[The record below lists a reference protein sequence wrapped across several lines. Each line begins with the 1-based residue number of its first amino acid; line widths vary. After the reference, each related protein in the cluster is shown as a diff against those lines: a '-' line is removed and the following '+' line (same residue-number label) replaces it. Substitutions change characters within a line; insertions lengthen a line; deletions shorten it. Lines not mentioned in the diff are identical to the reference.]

1 MIKEYISSTEE
12 DTYKIAGEVASQLK
26 AGDIVLLNG
35 DLGAGKTQ
43 FVKGVV
49 RSLGGDLNQAT
60 SPTFTIVN
68 EYLVNGTSIYHFDLY
83 RINSIE
89 ELYNIGIEE
98 YFYGRGICFIEWP
111 ERAQELFVGKRTEIQ
126 ILKTGEDT
134 RKIIVNKI
142 M

>member
-1 MIKEYISSTEE
+1 MIKEFESLNEQ
-12 DTYKIAGEVASQLK
+12 DTYNIAGLVAKDLK
-26 AGDIVLLNG
+26 AGDIILLDG

-49 RSLGGDLNQAT
+49 HSLGGDLNQAT

-83 RINSIE
+83 RINSVE

-111 ERAQELFVGKRTEIQ
+111 KRAKELFVGKRTEIQ
-126 ILKTGEDT
+126 ILKTGENS
-134 RKIIVNKI
+134 RKIIVKKI